1 MARKYIAKEVKEIK
15 EQYNYD
21 FSILLNQNSQKNI
34 EDIANTL
41 KENIVKQLSYK
52 KRYVNGAPMG
62 IPIIAIATYLGFDC
76 YIGDLSAFK
85 KDLEGYE
92 ALGLLCVSHELI
104 ANYETDKI
112 IETSCNI
119 SSEEYRWTVAW
130 LLADYLFDFNE
141 TKMLDFSSSRI
152 DFKNTIQYSRNI
164 RNNTFA
170 RAMLLP
176 KNEFLKEKER
186 LLNKDMTLYELCSK
200 LAEEFG
206 VSTYKVKERLDE
218 LKK

>member
-34 EDIANTL
+34 ESIADTL
-41 KENIVKQLSYK
+41 RKKVIRQLSYK
-52 KRYVNGAPMG
+52 KRHVNGASLG
-62 IPIIAIATYLGFDC
+62 VPIIAIATYLGFDC
-76 YIGDLSAFK
+76 YIGDLSVFK
-85 KDLEGYE
+85 KNLEGYE
-92 ALGLLCVSHELI
+92 PLGLLCVSHELI

-112 IETSCNI
+112 IETSCDI

-130 LLADYLFDFNE
+130 LLANYLFDFDE
-141 TKMLDFSSSRI
+141 TKMIDFSSSRI
-152 DFKNTIQYSRNI
+152 DFENDVQNARDI
-164 RNNTFA
+164 RNDAFA

-176 KNEFLKEKER
+176 KEEFLKERER
-186 LLNKDMTLYELCSK
+186 LLNKGMTLYELCGK

>member
-1 MARKYIAKEVKEIK
+1 MARKYIAKEIKEIK

-41 KENIVKQLSYK
+41 RENIVKQLSYK
-52 KRYVNGAPMG
+52 KKYVNGAAMG

-76 YIGDLSAFK
+76 YIGDLSIFK

-92 ALGLLCVSHELI
+92 PLGLLCVSHELI
-104 ANYETDKI
+104 VNYKTDKI
-112 IETSCNI
+112 IETSCDI

-141 TKMLDFSSSRI
+141 TKMIDFSSSRI
-152 DFKNTIQYSRNI
+152 DFENDVQNARDI
-164 RNNTFA
+164 RNDAFA

-176 KNEFLKEKER
+176 KKEFLKERER
-186 LLNKDMTLYELCSK
+186 LLNKGMTLYELCGK